1 MRQVLYYYTQ
11 TLYNKKRQREKTSR
25 LRLLFFLY
33 SWNSQMETKLNAV
46 CVLYGYF
53 FCSVCL
59 FFRLLRL
66 HTFRCHFVQD
76 RFKHTLSRLLK
87 AIVVYLCLVTY
98 SSAFNVFP
106 FFLVSTFGLFSH
118 ACSLRAFWQ
127 WNNKTFEKSLTW
139 NSATLFSRFFRF
151 ENVLK
156 YSLAATA
163 LLIHI
168 FFVWFFFC
176 VWFTRNVAALS
187 KSEMTGIKNKTDTIQ
202 PFRAKRVCVCLLLF
216 FY

>member
-76 RFKHTLSRLLK
+76 RFKHTLSRLLYCAVWKLK

-127 WNNKTFEKSLTW
+127 WNNKTFEKKVW
-139 NSATLFSRFFRF
+139 HEIVQRYSA
-151 ENVLK
+151 
-156 YSLAATA
+156 A
-163 LLIHI
+163 
-168 FFVWFFFC
+168 FFV
-176 VWFTRNVAALS
+176 S
-187 KSEMTGIKNKTDTIQ
+187 KM
-202 PFRAKRVCVCLLLF
+202 F
-216 FY
+216 